1 MANRLGRPT
10 KGPRSAVMARMP
22 VPHREVYEQE
32 AAKAGLPLGDYVAL
46 CMARM
51 HELND
56 PEYIHR
62 DLQRNQ
68 EALPIGA

>member
-10 KGPRSAVMARMP
+10 KGTRSAVMARMP

-32 AAKAGLPLGDYVAL
+32 AAKAGLPLGDYVVL

-51 HELND
+51 HELSEPD
-56 PEYIHR
+56 YIDR
-62 DLQRNQ
+62 ERRRGQ
-68 EALPIGA
+68 EALPLGA